1 MRSLLPAIP
10 ILLSCTAFAA
20 RAECEVGD
28 LLAEL
33 RRTEPSTIAAA
44 DRRLAATPNSE
55 GLFFRVERRGTPPSY
70 LFGTIH
76 MSDRRVTVLSEPVR
90 QAIGSAR
97 VVALELPP
105 DSAADVAEAT
115 QRAMDLIRAG
125 GRDLMRMVSPDDWLV
140 ISRAFHEAGI
150 DPYRARF
157 MPPVLMAVTLTIS
170 PCERRLRNAGRIILD
185 HVIRDTAR
193 ASDVE
198 VVGLETAEEQI
209 TALTAQPTDDQLRM
223 LIEAARARPF
233 ADLRADMSIRLWLE
247 RRPSYLRALAEIST
261 SPTASADRTF
271 MRTLFDQR
279 NAVMRNRSLPL
290 LREGNAFIAVGA
302 GHLSGRNGLVELY
315 RRAGYRVTRL
325 D

>member
-1 MRSLLPAIP
+1 MRSLVSALVVLALAAIP
-10 ILLSCTAFAA
+10 A
-20 RAECEVGD
+20 RADCEVGD
-28 LLAEL
+28 LISEL
-33 RRTEPSTIAAA
+33 RRAEPATIAAA
-44 DRRLAATPNSE
+44 DRRMASMPNAE
-55 GLFFRVERRGTPPSY
+55 GVFFRVERRGSPPSH

-76 MSDRRVTVLSEPVR
+76 MSDQRVTTLDEQVR
-90 QAIGSAR
+90 RAIASAR

-115 QRAMDLIRAG
+115 QRAMDLVRAG
-125 GRDLMRMVSPDDWLV
+125 GRDLMRMVSPDEWLV

-150 DPYRARF
+150 DAFRSRF

-185 HVIRDTAR
+185 HVVRDTAR
-193 ASDVE
+193 ASGVE

-209 TALTAQPTDDQLRM
+209 AALTAQPIDDQVRM
-223 LIEAARARPF
+223 LIESARARPY
-233 ADLRADMSIRLWLE
+233 ADLRADMAIRLWLQ

-261 SPTASADRTF
+261 SPTAAADRTF
-271 MRTLFDQR
+271 IRSLFDQR
-279 NAVMRNRSLPL
+279 NIVMRDRSLPL
-290 LREGNAFIAVGA
+290 IRQGGAFIAVGA

-315 RRAGYRVTRL
+315 RRAGFRVTRL